1 MAAELFGQTDAGVV
15 FFEKLER
22 FCSRRDS
29 EQLADILE
37 VYLLCLLLGFE
48 GRYSG
53 SFARR
58 VGQHCRRK
66 VRRRIDS
73 IRGGSRPDF
82 AVREPAVRPNT

>member
-1 MAAELFGQTDAGVV
+1 VEDYRNPGVV

-53 SFARR
+53 SLRGELDSIAE
-58 VGQHCRRK
+58 K

-73 IRGGSRPDF
+73 IVVEAARFRRP
-82 AVREPAVRPNT
+82 EPAVRPNT